1 MRSRLLLAVAA
12 LAVMPVV
19 CRAQEPGRRGLW
31 VETGLGTGVAR
42 VGCSACTDVS
52 VVYGRTGWIRIGTSL
67 SQRVLVGAELFG
79 FDDRF
84 PDEPAETADPMEAR
98 NASIMGSVL
107 WFPSGSGF
115 FLTGGLGLA
124 RGTFTVTPPDG
135 PPVMTRRTGSGLA
148 FGMGLDL
155 PVFRYFAITLD
166 LGARLAAIGDIAL
179 PGAPIDDVIASTY
192 HAGIAFT
199 VR

>member
-1 MRSRLLLAVAA
+1 MRAGLLLAVLA
-12 LAVMPVV
+12 LASVPAL
-19 CRAQEPGRRGLW
+19 CRAQESGRRGLW
-31 VETGLGTGVAR
+31 AEAGLGTGVAR
-42 VGCSACTDVS
+42 VGCSACTDVA
-52 VVYGRTGWIRIGTSL
+52 VVYGRTGWVRVGTSL
-67 SQRVLVGAELFG
+67 AQRVLVGLELFG

-84 PDEPAETADPMEAR
+84 PNVPGEPADTLKAR
-98 NASIMGSVL
+98 NASLMGSVL

-115 FLTGGLGLA
+115 FLTGGMGLA

-135 PPVMTRRTGSGLA
+135 PPVTTRRTGTGLA

-155 PVFRYFAITLD
+155 PVFRYFAITLE
-166 LGARLAAIGDIAL
+166 LGARFAAIGDIAI